1 MNTAAASVISAS
13 ALLAATWNK
22 IRKTS
27 EFLRKL
33 SPKAEKNWHQNRGAK
48 RRVTSRDDEEDISS
62 FQSVR
67 GRRTCRAHYTDKW
80 GKTTASVA
88 GWSER
93 DVRDTSL
100 RMSAARR

>member
-27 EFLRKL
+27 EFFRKL

-48 RRVTSRDDEEDISS
+48 RRVRSKDDEEDISS
-62 FQSVR
+62 FHSVR
-67 GRRTCRAHYTDKW
+67 ERRTCRAHYTDKW
-80 GKTTASVA
+80 GKTTTGLARM
-88 GWSER
+88 ER
-93 DVRDTSL
+93 
-100 RMSAARR
+100 MQHPG